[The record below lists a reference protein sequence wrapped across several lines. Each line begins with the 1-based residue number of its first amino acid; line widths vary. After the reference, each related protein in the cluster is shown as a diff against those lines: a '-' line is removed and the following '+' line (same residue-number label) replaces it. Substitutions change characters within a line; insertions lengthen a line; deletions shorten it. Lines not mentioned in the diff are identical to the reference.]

1 MARSPWSTW
10 RSAAIDADPALRSRV
25 QVIEGVLPQCTL
37 PPETWQLIMSHSL
50 LHQLHEPMG
59 LWQTIRQVGGGS
71 GCAVFVA
78 DLRRPAS
85 SAEAQRLVEQTSA
98 HEPEILQRDFFNSL
112 CAAFEPEEV
121 RAQLDAAGLTQ
132 LSVQLQEP
140 CHLTVHG
147 TL

>member
-1 MARSPWSTW
+1 MRA
-10 RSAAIDADPALRSRV
+10 RV

-37 PPETWQLIMSHSL
+37 PPESWQLIMSHSL
-50 LHQLHEPMG
+50 LHQLHQPMG
-59 LWQTIRQVGGGS
+59 LWQSIRQVGRPGS
-71 GCAVFVA
+71 AVFVA

-85 SAEAQRLVEQTSA
+85 SAEARRLVEQNSA

-112 CAAFEPEEV
+112 CAAFEPDEV
-121 RAQLDAAGLTQ
+121 RAQLTAAGLPQ

-140 CHLTVHG
+140 FHLTVHG